1 MYKVGATMKQDVV
14 IVILLTLSIFFLISY
29 SLLLKKFIDIKN
41 RAAKLVFD
49 NFTLEKLIELQ
60 NDKDLKTSESI
71 HKENF
76 IKFVSESRDWA
87 FSYIEEVQEGLSKFI
102 DELEPE
108 INYFKEY
115 GDIGSMD
122 PNYYSMKKFV
132 EEYEK
137 LKMLLPAKEKQWKIL
152 FYQQ

>member
-1 MYKVGATMKQDVV
+1 MIQN
-14 IVILLTLSIFFLISY
+14 IILISLSTLSVSFIIAY
-29 SLLLKKFIDIKN
+29 SIILKKFINAKSIM
-41 RAAKLVFD
+41 AKLVFD

-60 NDKDLKTSESI
+60 NDKDIKTDESV

-76 IKFVSESRDWA
+76 LKFISESRDWA
-87 FSYIEEVQEGLSKFI
+87 FEYIEEVQNGLSKFI

-115 GDIGSMD
+115 GDIGSMA

-132 EEYEK
+132 QEYEK
-137 LKMLLPAKEKQWKIL
+137 LKMLLPTEEANK
-152 FYQQ
+152 

>member
-1 MYKVGATMKQDVV
+1 MMHNV
-14 IVILLTLSIFFLISY
+14 IFIFLGTLSVSFIVFY
-29 SLLLKKFIDIKN
+29 SILFKKFINQKN
-41 RAAKLVFD
+41 IMAKLVFD

-60 NDKDLKTSESI
+60 NDKDLQTNESV

-76 IKFVSESRDWA
+76 LKFVSESRDWA
-87 FSYIEEVQEGLSKFI
+87 FEYIEEVQEGLSKFV
-102 DELEPE
+102 DALEPE

-115 GDIGSMD
+115 GDIGSMA

-137 LKMLLPAKEKQWKIL
+137 LKMLLPIEEKNKND
-152 FYQQ
+152 

>member
-1 MYKVGATMKQDVV
+1 MIQN
-14 IVILLTLSIFFLISY
+14 ILIISLLTLSISFIIAY
-29 SLLLKKFIDIKN
+29 SILLKKFIKAKN
-41 RAAKLVFD
+41 VMAKLVFD

-60 NDKDLKTSESI
+60 NDKDLKTNDSV

-76 IKFVSESRDWA
+76 LKFISESRDWA
-87 FSYIEEVQEGLSKFI
+87 FGYIEEVQSGLSNFI
-102 DELEPE
+102 DQLEPE

-115 GDIGSMD
+115 GDIGAMA

-137 LKMLLPAKEKQWKIL
+137 LKMLLPTEEVNK
-152 FYQQ
+152 

>member
-1 MYKVGATMKQDVV
+1 MIQN
-14 IVILLTLSIFFLISY
+14 ILIISLLTLSISFIIAY
-29 SLLLKKFIDIKN
+29 SILLKKFIKAKN
-41 RAAKLVFD
+41 VMAKLVFD
-49 NFTLEKLIELQ
+49 NFTLEKLVELQ
-60 NDKDLKTSESI
+60 NDKDLKTNESV

-76 IKFVSESRDWA
+76 LKFISESRDWA
-87 FSYIEEVQEGLSKFI
+87 FGYIEEVQGGLSKFI

-115 GDIGSMD
+115 GDIGAMA

-137 LKMLLPAKEKQWKIL
+137 LKMLLPTEEANK
-152 FYQQ
+152 

>member
-1 MYKVGATMKQDVV
+1 MIQNV
-14 IVILLTLSIFFLISY
+14 IFIVLSTLSVSFIFAY
-29 SLLLKKFIDIKN
+29 SILFKKFVDAKN
-41 RAAKLVFD
+41 IMAKLVFD

-60 NDKDLKTSESI
+60 NDKDLKTNESV

-76 IKFVSESRDWA
+76 VKFISESRDWA
-87 FSYIEEVQEGLSKFI
+87 FAYIEEVQGGLSKFI

-115 GDIGSMD
+115 GDIGSMA

-137 LKMLLPAKEKQWKIL
+137 LKMLLPTEEVNK
-152 FYQQ
+152 

>member
-1 MYKVGATMKQDVV
+1 MYQMHNNDSSTGGCMIQN
-14 IVILLTLSIFFLISY
+14 ILIISLLTLSISFIIAY
-29 SLLLKKFIDIKN
+29 SILLKKFIKAKN
-41 RAAKLVFD
+41 VMAKLVFD

-60 NDKDLKTSESI
+60 NDKDLKTNDSV

-76 IKFVSESRDWA
+76 LKFISESRDWA
-87 FSYIEEVQEGLSKFI
+87 FGYIEEVQSGLSNFI
-102 DELEPE
+102 DQLEPE

-115 GDIGSMD
+115 GDIGAMA

-137 LKMLLPAKEKQWKIL
+137 LKMLLPTEEVNK
-152 FYQQ
+152 

>member
-1 MYKVGATMKQDVV
+1 MIQNV
-14 IVILLTLSIFFLISY
+14 ILISLLTLSVS
-29 SLLLKKFIDIKN
+29 LKKFIDVKN
-41 RAAKLVFD
+41 IMAKLVFD

-60 NDKDLKTSESI
+60 SDKDLKTNESV

-76 IKFVSESRDWA
+76 LKFISESRDWA
-87 FSYIEEVQEGLSKFI
+87 FGYIEEVQGGLSKFI

-108 INYFKEY
+108 ISYFKEY
-115 GDIGSMD
+115 GAIGAMA

-137 LKMLLPAKEKQWKIL
+137 LKILLPTEEKQ
-152 FYQQ
+152 

>member
-1 MYKVGATMKQDVV
+1 MIQN
-14 IVILLTLSIFFLISY
+14 ILIISLLTLSISFIIAY
-29 SLLLKKFIDIKN
+29 SILLKKFIKAKN
-41 RAAKLVFD
+41 VMAKLVFD

-60 NDKDLKTSESI
+60 NDKDLKTNDSV

-76 IKFVSESRDWA
+76 LKFISESRDWA
-87 FSYIEEVQEGLSKFI
+87 FGYIEEVQGGLSNFI
-102 DELEPE
+102 DQLEPE

-115 GDIGSMD
+115 GDIGAMA

-137 LKMLLPAKEKQWKIL
+137 LKMLLPTEEVNK
-152 FYQQ
+152 

>member
-1 MYKVGATMKQDVV
+1 MTYS
-14 IVILLTLSIFFLISY
+14 IVLIILSTLSVCFIVAY
-29 SLLLKKFIDIKN
+29 SILLKKFINVKN
-41 RAAKLVFD
+41 MMAKLVFD

-60 NDKDLKTSESI
+60 NEKDLKTNESV

-76 IKFVSESRDWA
+76 LKFISESRDWA
-87 FSYIEEVQEGLSKFI
+87 FGYIEEVQGGLSKFI

-115 GDIGSMD
+115 GDIGAMS

-137 LKMLLPAKEKQWKIL
+137 LKMLLPTEEVNK
-152 FYQQ
+152 